1 MRRIV
6 VGVLCI
12 ALSFPLLAAT
22 TYYAEDVTQESFGML
37 RCSFGGGI
45 TVGGLINYDNWGK
58 SAQPTF
64 SVSNMTGYV
73 LSTHGNMF
81 AKGRWTL
88 GSNGA
93 RRGEVPVSFAEGR
106 LRLAARTAR
115 DPKNATLL
123 YELARGGDLTQRHRA
138 TEGDL

>member
-1 MRRIV
+1 
-6 VGVLCI
+6 
-12 ALSFPLLAAT
+12 
-22 TYYAEDVTQESFGML
+22 ML

-45 TVGGLINYDNWGK
+45 TVGGLINYDNWGN

-81 AKGRWTL
+81 AKGRWML

-106 LRLAARTAR
+106 LRLAARIAR
-115 DPKNATLL
+115 DPANATLL
-123 YELARGGDLTQRHRA
+123 YELAR
-138 TEGDL
+138 

>member
-1 MRRIV
+1 M
-6 VGVLCI
+6 
-12 ALSFPLLAAT
+12 
-22 TYYAEDVTQESFGML
+22 AEDVAQERFGTL

-45 TVGGLINYDNWGK
+45 TVSGLINYDNWNN

-106 LRLAARTAR
+106 LRLAARTAQDR
-115 DPKNATLL
+115 QNATLL
-123 YELARGGDLTQRHRA
+123 YELVR
-138 TEGDL
+138 

>member
-1 MRRIV
+1 
-6 VGVLCI
+6 
-12 ALSFPLLAAT
+12 
-22 TYYAEDVTQESFGML
+22 ML

-73 LSTHGNMF
+73 LSTDGNMF

-106 LRLAARTAR
+106 LRLAARIAR
-115 DPKNATLL
+115 DPANATLL
-123 YELARGGDLTQRHRA
+123 YELAR
-138 TEGDL
+138 

>member
-1 MRRIV
+1 
-6 VGVLCI
+6 
-12 ALSFPLLAAT
+12 
-22 TYYAEDVTQESFGML
+22 ML

-45 TVGGLINYDNWGK
+45 PVRGLINYDNWGN

-106 LRLAARTAR
+106 LRLAARIAR
-115 DPKNATLL
+115 DPANAPLL
-123 YELARGGDLTQRHRA
+123 YELAR
-138 TEGDL
+138 

>member
-37 RCSFGGGI
+37 HCSFGGGI
-45 TVGGLINYDNWGK
+45 TVGGLINYDNWGN

-106 LRLAARTAR
+106 LRLAARIAR
-115 DPKNATLL
+115 DPANATLL
-123 YELARGGDLTQRHRA
+123 YELAR
-138 TEGDL
+138 